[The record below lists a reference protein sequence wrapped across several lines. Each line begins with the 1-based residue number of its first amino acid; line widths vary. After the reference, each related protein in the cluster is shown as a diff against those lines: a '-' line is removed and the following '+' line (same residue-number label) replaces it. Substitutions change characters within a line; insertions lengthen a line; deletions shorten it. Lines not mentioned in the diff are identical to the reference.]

1 MGPRIKPPY
10 WQDRQCIQNRR
21 KQLYEKFCFFKACL
35 QVNDFLRSEKTER
48 SSNLLLSLF
57 LKKDIFL

>member
-10 WQDRQCIQNRR
+10 WQERQCIQNRR

-35 QVNDFLRSEKTER
+35 QVNSFLRPEKTPR
-48 SSNLLLSLF
+48 SSNFLLSLF